1 VSAAPSPEVPV
12 EPSDPV
18 LEALWSRVVE
28 AWDDEKPHA
37 ALLEHAMRAQLL
49 PVIARR
55 YRKLAT
61 DPTKASVANRQLDAI
76 VQCATQALL
85 SMKMPRPQGTPL
97 SITLSAFGVCL
108 FLIAW
113 LAYAIWGRH

>member
-1 VSAAPSPEVPV
+1 VSAAPSPQVPL

-18 LEALWSRVVE
+18 LEALWARVVE

-37 ALLEHAMRAQLL
+37 ALLEHASRARLL
-49 PVIARR
+49 PVIAGR
-55 YRKLAT
+55 YRKLAA
-61 DPTKASVANRQLDAI
+61 DPAKAPVANRQLEAI

-85 SMKMPRPQGTPL
+85 SMKMPRPQGIPL

-113 LAYAIWGRH
+113 LAYALWGKH